1 MLPISK
7 LADNGLVLQPN
18 MPPISLSLTVTLNT
32 RLSCSLVSF
41 SFFLVSVEQE
51 QLWGRRGWR
60 AEMMQC
66 GTKEP
71 LRDKNHGLFTIP
83 ALKEQQGRE
92 HSQPAPAVVSI
103 TLQGCFSHGWI
114 YFCYFL
120 NAKRDDFFFS
130 QEKRLFSKASLFQ

>member
-7 LADNGLVLQPN
+7 LADNGLVIQPN

-60 AEMMQC
+60 AEMTQC

-71 LRDKNHGLFTIP
+71 WRDKNHGLFTIP
-83 ALKEQQGRE
+83 ALQEQQGRE

-103 TLQGCFSHGWI
+103 TLQGCFSHWLDL
-114 YFCYFL
+114 FL
-120 NAKRDDFFFS
+120 
-130 QEKRLFSKASLFQ
+130 LFLKCKKG